1 MIFSLLFI
9 AGFISGFVDSIA
21 GGGGLISVPVLLA
34 TGMPAHMVLGT
45 NKFQASFGSF
55 SSVFNYSRKGVVSFR
70 DCLTGIFFTIIG
82 AASGAVL
89 VQQINPDIIKKLIPF
104 LLIPIVFYMIFS
116 DSLGESRQAKVRE
129 NIFFFI
135 TGIILGFYDGFFGP
149 GTGSFWTAAI
159 VYFLGYELTKAT
171 GTTKVMNFTSN
182 FVALV
187 LFFIGGNIDYKAG
200 LCMAAGSFIGARMGS
215 NMAVKKGSRFIRPIF
230 ITVVLATIA
239 SLFYQ
244 NYVQ

>member
-1 MIFSLLFI
+1 MIFSILFI
-9 AGFISGFVDSIA
+9 AGFVSGFVDSIA

-55 SSVFNYSRKGVVSFR
+55 SSVYNYTRKGVVLIRECF
-70 DCLTGIFFTIIG
+70 TGIFFTIVG
-82 AASGAVL
+82 AALGAFL
-89 VQQINPDIIKKLIPF
+89 VQQLNPDFIKQLIPF
-104 LLIPIVFYMIFS
+104 LLIPIVLYTLFS
-116 DSLGESRQAKVRE
+116 NSFGESRKAKVQE
-129 NIFFFI
+129 NLFFLI
-135 TGIILGFYDGFFGP
+135 TGIVLGFYDGFFGP

-182 FVALV
+182 FVALL
-187 LFFIGGNIDYKAG
+187 LFFVGGNIDYKAG
-200 LCMAAGSFIGARMGS
+200 ICMAVGSFVGARIGS
-215 NMAVKKGSRFIRPIF
+215 NMAVKKGSGFIKPIF
-230 ITVVLATIA
+230 ITVVFATIA

-244 NYVQ
+244 NYFQ